1 MTLFSISGK
10 TSFRLSAI
18 AVASVLALSACSKGE
33 QQQQQGAPELVVS
46 VLTVKAEDTTIST
59 ELPGRLESFRSAEV
73 RPQVS
78 GIIKR
83 RLFQEGSYVQAG
95 QALYQLDDASYSA
108 GLASARAQLAAAE
121 AAQAKANADL
131 ARYQPLVAADAISK
145 QEYDAAVAAQRSAV
159 ANVNAARAAIRSAQ
173 VNVNHARI
181 TAPIS
186 GYIGRSNVSEGA
198 LLTAGGATVL
208 ATIQQTNP
216 MYVNVTQSALDV
228 MKLRRQIA
236 EGQMS
241 AVNGAVEVTIILEDG
256 SEYPQKGRLLFT
268 DPTVNETTGQVS
280 LRVEVPNGD
289 NILLPG
295 LYVRV
300 RLPQAQANRAYL
312 IPQRAVT
319 RGAKDTVV
327 IVAPDGSMRP
337 QEVTIAGQSGN
348 NWIIT
353 SGLKDGDKVA
363 MDGTMI
369 AGMMGAQ
376 KVKTQ
381 EWQASQPQ
389 QSAAPAAPAKPNS
402 ASAPAQSS
410 AAASAP
416 AAQSASQAK

>member
-1 MTLFSISGK
+1 MTYFSISGK
-10 TSFRLSAI
+10 TGFRLSAI
-18 AVASVLALSACSKGE
+18 AVAAVLALSACGKGA
-33 QQQQQGAPELVVS
+33 QQQQAAPELVVS

-95 QALYQLDDASYSA
+95 QPLYQLDDASYSA

-131 ARYQPLVAADAISK
+131 ARYQPLVVADAISK

-228 MKLRRQIA
+228 MKMRRQIA

-280 LRVEVPNGD
+280 LRVEVPNDD

-300 RLPQAQANRAYL
+300 RLPQAQANSAYL

-327 IVAPDGSMRP
+327 VVAADGSMRQ
-337 QEVTIAGQSGN
+337 QEITIAGQNGN
-348 NWIIT
+348 NWIVT
-353 SGLKDGDKVA
+353 GGLKDGDKVA

-389 QSAAPAAPAKPNS
+389 QSAPAKPNN
-402 ASAPAQSS
+402 ASAPAQSG

-416 AAQSASQAK
+416 AAQAASQAK

>member
-1 MTLFSISGK
+1 MTSFSISGK
-10 TSFRLSAI
+10 TGFRLSAI
-18 AVASVLALSACSKGE
+18 AVVAVLALSACGKG
-33 QQQQQGAPELVVS
+33 QQQQQQAPELVVS

-73 RPQVS
+73 RPQVN

-145 QEYDAAVAAQRSAV
+145 QEYDAAVAAQRSAA

-280 LRVEVPNGD
+280 LRVEVPNDD

-300 RLPQAQANRAYL
+300 RLPQAQANSAYL

-327 IVAPDGSMRP
+327 VVAADGSMRP

-348 NWIIT
+348 NWIVT
-353 SGLKDGDKVA
+353 GGLKDGDKVA

-389 QSAAPAAPAKPNS
+389 QSAPAKPNN
-402 ASAPAQSS
+402 ASAPAQSG

-416 AAQSASQAK
+416 AAQAASQAK

>member
-280 LRVEVPNGD
+280 LRVEVPNDD

-300 RLPQAQANRAYL
+300 RLPQAQANNAYL

>member
-1 MTLFSISGK
+1 MTYFSISGK
-10 TSFRLSAI
+10 TGFRLSAI
-18 AVASVLALSACSKGE
+18 AVAAVLALSACGKGA
-33 QQQQQGAPELVVS
+33 QQQQAAPELVVS

-95 QALYQLDDASYSA
+95 QPLYQLDDASYSA
-108 GLASARAQLAAAE
+108 SLASARAQLAAAE

-228 MKLRRQIA
+228 MKMRRQIA

-241 AVNGAVEVTIILEDG
+241 AVNGAVEVTVILEDG

-280 LRVEVPNGD
+280 LRVEVPNDD

-300 RLPQAQANRAYL
+300 RLPQAQANHAYL

-327 IVAPDGSMRP
+327 VVAADGSMRQ
-337 QEVTIAGQSGN
+337 QEITIAGQNGN
-348 NWIIT
+348 NWIVT
-353 SGLKDGDKVA
+353 GGLKDGDKVA

-381 EWQASQPQ
+381 EGQASQPQ
-389 QSAAPAAPAKPNS
+389 QSAPAKPNN
-402 ASAPAQSS
+402 ASAPAQSG

-416 AAQSASQAK
+416 AAQAASQAK

>member
-18 AVASVLALSACSKGE
+18 TVASVLALSACSKGE

-280 LRVEVPNGD
+280 LRVEVPNDD

-402 ASAPAQSS
+402 ASAPAQPS

>member
-280 LRVEVPNGD
+280 LRVEVPNDD

-327 IVAPDGSMRP
+327 IVAADGSMRP

-402 ASAPAQSS
+402 ASAPAQPS

>member
-1 MTLFSISGK
+1 MTYFSISGK
-10 TSFRLSAI
+10 TGFRLSAI
-18 AVASVLALSACSKGE
+18 AVAAVLALSACGKGA
-33 QQQQQGAPELVVS
+33 QQQQAAPELVVS

-95 QALYQLDDASYSA
+95 QPLYQLDDASYSA

-228 MKLRRQIA
+228 MKMRRQIA

-280 LRVEVPNGD
+280 LRVEVPNDD

-300 RLPQAQANRAYL
+300 RLPQAQANSAYL

-327 IVAPDGSMRP
+327 VVAADGSMRQ
-337 QEVTIAGQSGN
+337 QEITIAGQNGN
-348 NWIIT
+348 NWIVT
-353 SGLKDGDKVA
+353 GGLKDGDKVA

-389 QSAAPAAPAKPNS
+389 QSAPAKPNN
-402 ASAPAQSS
+402 ASAPAQSG

-416 AAQSASQAK
+416 AAQAASQAK

>member
-280 LRVEVPNGD
+280 LRVEVPNDD

-402 ASAPAQSS
+402 ASAPAQSG

>member
-18 AVASVLALSACSKGE
+18 AVAAVLALSACGKGA
-33 QQQQQGAPELVVS
+33 QQQQAAPELVVS

-59 ELPGRLESFRSAEV
+59 DLPGRLESFRSAEV

-145 QEYDAAVAAQRSAV
+145 QEYDAAVAAQRSAA

-280 LRVEVPNGD
+280 LRVEVPNDD

-319 RGAKDTVV
+319 RGAKNTVV
-327 IVAPDGSMRP
+327 IVAPDGSMRQ

-389 QSAAPAAPAKPNS
+389 QSAAPAAPAKPDS
-402 ASAPAQSS
+402 ASAPAQSG

>member
-1 MTLFSISGK
+1 MTYFSISGK
-10 TSFRLSAI
+10 TGFRLSAI
-18 AVASVLALSACSKGE
+18 AVAAVLALSACGKGA
-33 QQQQQGAPELVVS
+33 QQQQAAPELVVS

-108 GLASARAQLAAAE
+108 SLASARAQLAAAE

-198 LLTAGGATVL
+198 LLTAGGTTVL

-228 MKLRRQIA
+228 MKMRRQIA

-280 LRVEVPNGD
+280 LRVEVPNDD

-300 RLPQAQANRAYL
+300 RLPQAQANSAYL

-327 IVAPDGSMRP
+327 VVAADGSMRP
-337 QEVTIAGQSGN
+337 REVTIAGQSGN

-353 SGLKDGDKVA
+353 GGLKDGDKVA

-389 QSAAPAAPAKPNS
+389 QSAPAKPNN
-402 ASAPAQSS
+402 ASAPAQSG

-416 AAQSASQAK
+416 AAQAASQAK

>member
-145 QEYDAAVAAQRSAV
+145 QEYDAAVATQRSAV

-280 LRVEVPNGD
+280 LRVEVPNDD

-402 ASAPAQSS
+402 ASAPAQPS
-410 AAASAP
+410 AAASSP

>member
-1 MTLFSISGK
+1 MTYFSISGK
-10 TSFRLSAI
+10 TGFRLSAI
-18 AVASVLALSACSKGE
+18 AVAAVLALSACGKGA

-95 QALYQLDDASYSA
+95 QPLYLLDDASYSA

-198 LLTAGGATVL
+198 LLTAGGTTVL

-228 MKLRRQIA
+228 MKMRRQIA

-241 AVNGAVEVTIILEDG
+241 AVNGAVEVTVILEDG

-280 LRVEVPNGD
+280 LRVEVPNDD

-300 RLPQAQANRAYL
+300 RLPQAQANHAYL

-327 IVAPDGSMRP
+327 VVAADGSMRQ
-337 QEVTIAGQSGN
+337 QEITIAGQNGN
-348 NWIIT
+348 NWIVT
-353 SGLKDGDKVA
+353 GGLKDGDKVA

-389 QSAAPAAPAKPNS
+389 QSAPAKPNN
-402 ASAPAQSS
+402 ASAPAQSG

-416 AAQSASQAK
+416 AAQAASQAK

>member
-280 LRVEVPNGD
+280 LRVEVPNDD

-327 IVAPDGSMRP
+327 IVAPDGSMRQ

-389 QSAAPAAPAKPNS
+389 QSAAPAAPAKPDS
-402 ASAPAQSS
+402 ASAPAQSG

>member
-1 MTLFSISGK
+1 MTYFSISGK
-10 TSFRLSAI
+10 TGFRLSAI
-18 AVASVLALSACSKGE
+18 AVAAVLALSACGKGA
-33 QQQQQGAPELVVS
+33 QQQKQGAPELVVS

-95 QALYQLDDASYSA
+95 QPLYQLDDASYSA
-108 GLASARAQLAAAE
+108 SLASARAQLAAAE

-131 ARYQPLVAADAISK
+131 ARYQPLMAADAISK

-159 ANVNAARAAIRSAQ
+159 ANVNAARAAIR
-173 VNVNHARI
+173 
-181 TAPIS
+181 
-186 GYIGRSNVSEGA
+186 YIGRSNVSEGA

-228 MKLRRQIA
+228 MKMRRQIA

-241 AVNGAVEVTIILEDG
+241 AVNGAVEVTVILEDG

-280 LRVEVPNGD
+280 LRVEVPNDD

-327 IVAPDGSMRP
+327 VVAADGSMRQ
-337 QEVTIAGQSGN
+337 QEVTIAGQNGN
-348 NWIIT
+348 NWIVT
-353 SGLKDGDKVA
+353 GGLKDGDKVA

-402 ASAPAQSS
+402 ASAPAQSG

>member
-18 AVASVLALSACSKGE
+18 AVASVLALSACGKGA
-33 QQQQQGAPELVVS
+33 QQQQAAPELVVS

-280 LRVEVPNGD
+280 LRVEVPNDD

-319 RGAKDTVV
+319 RGAKNTVV
-327 IVAPDGSMRP
+327 IVAPDGSMRQ

>member
-280 LRVEVPNGD
+280 LRVEVPNDD

-300 RLPQAQANRAYL
+300 RLPQAQANSAYL

-319 RGAKDTVV
+319 RGTKNTVV
-327 IVAPDGSMRP
+327 IVAPDGSMRQ

-348 NWIIT
+348 NWIVT
-353 SGLKDGDKVA
+353 GGLKDGDKVA

>member
-1 MTLFSISGK
+1 MTYFSISGK
-10 TSFRLSAI
+10 TGFRLSAI
-18 AVASVLALSACSKGE
+18 AVAAVLALSACGKGA
-33 QQQQQGAPELVVS
+33 QQQQAAPELVVS

-78 GIIKR
+78 GLIKR

-95 QALYQLDDASYSA
+95 QPLYQLDDASYSA

-131 ARYQPLVAADAISK
+131 ARYQPLVVADAISK

-228 MKLRRQIA
+228 MKMRRQIA

-280 LRVEVPNGD
+280 LRVEVPNDD

-300 RLPQAQANRAYL
+300 RLPQAQANSAYL

-327 IVAPDGSMRP
+327 VVAADGSMRQ
-337 QEVTIAGQSGN
+337 QEITIAGQNGN
-348 NWIIT
+348 NWIVT
-353 SGLKDGDKVA
+353 GGLKDGDKVA

-389 QSAAPAAPAKPNS
+389 QSAPAKPNN
-402 ASAPAQSS
+402 ASAPAQSG

-416 AAQSASQAK
+416 AAQAASQAK

>member
-1 MTLFSISGK
+1 MTYFSISGK
-10 TSFRLSAI
+10 TGFRLSAI
-18 AVASVLALSACSKGE
+18 AVAAVLALSACGKGA

-46 VLTVKAEDTTIST
+46 VLTVKAEDTTINT

-95 QALYQLDDASYSA
+95 QPLYQLDDASYSA

-228 MKLRRQIA
+228 MKMRRQIA

-327 IVAPDGSMRP
+327 VVAADGSIRQ
-337 QEVTIAGQSGN
+337 QEVTIAGQNGN
-348 NWIIT
+348 NWIVT
-353 SGLKDGDKVA
+353 GGLKDGDKVA

-369 AGMMGAQ
+369 AVMMGAQ

-389 QSAAPAAPAKPNS
+389 QSAAPAAPAKPNN
-402 ASAPAQSS
+402 ASAPAQSG

-416 AAQSASQAK
+416 AAQAASQAK

>member
-280 LRVEVPNGD
+280 LRVEVPNDD

>member
-1 MTLFSISGK
+1 MTYFSISGK
-10 TSFRLSAI
+10 TGFRLSAI
-18 AVASVLALSACSKGE
+18 AVAAVLALSACGKGA
-33 QQQQQGAPELVVS
+33 QQQQAAPELVVS

-78 GIIKR
+78 SIIKR

-108 GLASARAQLAAAE
+108 SLASARAQLAAAE

-228 MKLRRQIA
+228 MKMRRQIA

-241 AVNGAVEVTIILEDG
+241 AVNGAVEVTVILEDG

-280 LRVEVPNGD
+280 LRVEVPNDD

-327 IVAPDGSMRP
+327 VVAADGSMRQ
-337 QEVTIAGQSGN
+337 QEITIAGQNGN
-348 NWIIT
+348 NWIVT
-353 SGLKDGDKVA
+353 GGLKDGDKVA

-389 QSAAPAAPAKPNS
+389 QSAPAKPNN
-402 ASAPAQSS
+402 ASAPAQSG

-416 AAQSASQAK
+416 AAQAASQAK

>member
-280 LRVEVPNGD
+280 LRVEVPNDD

-402 ASAPAQSS
+402 ASTPAQSG

>member
-1 MTLFSISGK
+1 MTYFSISGK
-10 TSFRLSAI
+10 TGFRLSAI
-18 AVASVLALSACSKGE
+18 AVAAVLALSACGKGA
-33 QQQQQGAPELVVS
+33 QQQQAAPELVVS
-46 VLTVKAEDTTIST
+46 VLTVKAEDTTINT

-95 QALYQLDDASYSA
+95 QPLYQLDDASYSA

-198 LLTAGGATVL
+198 LLTAGGTTVL

-216 MYVNVTQSALDV
+216 MYVNVTQSASEV

-236 EGQMS
+236 EGKLL
-241 AVNGAVEVTIILEDG
+241 AADGAVAVGIKFDDG
-256 SEYPQKGRLLFT
+256 TVYSEKGRLLFA
-268 DPTVNETTGQVS
+268 DPTVNESTGQIT
-280 LRVEVPNGD
+280 LRAAVPND
-289 NILLPG
+289 QNILMPG

-300 RLPQAQANRAYL
+300 LMDQVAVDNAFIVPQQ
-312 IPQRAVT
+312 AVT
-319 RGAKDTVV
+319 RGTKDTVM
-327 IVAPDGSMRP
+327 IVNAQGGMEPR
-337 QEVTIAGQSGN
+337 EVTVAQQQGA
-348 NWIIT
+348 NWIVT
-353 SGLKDGDKVA
+353 SGLKDGDKVVVE
-363 MDGTMI
+363 GISI
-369 AGMMGAQ
+369 AGMTGAK
-376 KVKTQ
+376 KVTPK
-381 EWQASQPQ
+381 EWMPSENQ
-389 QSAAPAAPAKPNS
+389 
-402 ASAPAQSS
+402 ASAPQAGVQT
-410 AAASAP
+410 ASEAKP
-416 AAQSASQAK
+416 ASEAK